1 MGNIIYV
8 YNFVFL
14 VNVMVFIDKFIW
26 NLLNYF

>member
-1 MGNIIYV
+1 MGNIIYL
-8 YNFVFL
+8 YNYVFL